1 MSAEEK
7 PTNHNKPWTRKD
19 EDYLLNGL
27 KDNESLVSIAL
38 SMKRTKGSIASRVKI
53 IAYEMYMDGKSMN
66 EILEITKLG
75 EITLR
80 EYILK
85 KEEAK
90 EAKETKKINE
100 EKNKR
105 SLILNQKVIIDQKV
119 TLHTINS
126 EIICIKNEIQSMKS
140 SINELTDMIKAIYE
154 FEI

>member
-1 MSAEEK
+1 MSTEEK
-7 PTNHNKPWTRKD
+7 PTNHNKPWTRID

-90 EAKETKKINE
+90 ETKKRNE
-100 EKNKR
+100 EN
-105 SLILNQKVIIDQKV
+105 QKV

-140 SINELTDMIKAIYE
+140 SVNELTDMIKAIYE

>member
-1 MSAEEK
+1 MSTEEK
-7 PTNHNKPWTRKD
+7 PANHNKPWTRTD

-90 EAKETKKINE
+90 IKYE
-100 EKNKR
+100 EKKKGALTVHSEN
-105 SLILNQKVIIDQKV
+105 QKV
-119 TLHTINS
+119 TLQTINS

-140 SINELTDMIKAIYE
+140 AINELSHMIKAIYE

>member
-1 MSAEEK
+1 MSTEEK
-7 PTNHNKPWTRKD
+7 PANHNKPWTRKD
-19 EDYLLNGL
+19 EDYLLNEI
-27 KDNESLVSIAL
+27 KDNKPLKSIAF
-38 SMKRTKGSIASRVKI
+38 SMERTKGSITSRIKI

-80 EYILK
+80 EYILI

-90 EAKETKKINE
+90 QAKETKKINE

-105 SLILNQKVIIDQKV
+105 SLILNQKVILDQKV

-126 EIICIKNEIQSMKS
+126 EIICIKNEIKSMKS
-140 SINELTDMIKAIYE
+140 SINELSDMIKAIYE